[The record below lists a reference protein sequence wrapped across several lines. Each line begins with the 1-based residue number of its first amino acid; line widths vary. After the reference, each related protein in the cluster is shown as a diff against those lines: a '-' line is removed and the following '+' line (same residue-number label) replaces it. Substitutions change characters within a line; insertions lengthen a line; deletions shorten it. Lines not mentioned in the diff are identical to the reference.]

1 MHFKSLLTPVHCQ
14 WANLELL
21 PTVINV
27 YFEETT
33 SDRRFKLS
41 EDVTL
46 VITFGMG
53 WLNKK
58 NVHRDVG

>member
-1 MHFKSLLTPVHCQ
+1 MYVKSSLTPVHCQ

-21 PTVINV
+21 PTLINV

-41 EDVTL
+41 EDVTF
-46 VITFGMG
+46 VITFGMR
-53 WLNKK
+53 WLNKNK
-58 NVHRDVG
+58 IHRDLD